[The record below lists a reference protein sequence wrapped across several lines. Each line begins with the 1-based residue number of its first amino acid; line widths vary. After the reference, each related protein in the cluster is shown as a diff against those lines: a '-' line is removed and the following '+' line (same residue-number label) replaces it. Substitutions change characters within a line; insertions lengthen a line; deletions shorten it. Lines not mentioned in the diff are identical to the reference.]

1 LAWNPSLSEANV
13 VPELDFTSGGG
24 APKGSGGQLHGVDDI
39 VDRAQRLI
47 DSPRPYDGYP
57 LEWHFEALN
66 VGDLTA
72 IAAVALRGS
81 SSD

>member
-1 LAWNPSLSEANV
+1 
-13 VPELDFTSGGG
+13 VPDFDFRAGGG
-24 APKGSGGQLHGVDDI
+24 APAGDGGLLRSADDV

-57 LEWHFEALN
+57 LEWYFEALN

-72 IAAVALRGS
+72 VAIVALRAAS
-81 SSD
+81 STSAPPEPSD

>member
-1 LAWNPSLSEANV
+1 MPNF
-13 VPELDFTSGGG
+13 DFRVSGDPPTGGG
-24 APKGSGGQLHGVDDI
+24 GPLRSVEDVVARVE
-39 VDRAQRLI
+39 RLI

-72 IAAVALRGS
+72 IAMVALRAS
-81 SSD
+81 SSNPASDTD